1 MTDRSP
7 TDRSRW
13 GWVERASLPILV
25 FPILVLTPIAV
36 AAPVGSLIG
45 MTIAVSS
52 FSRPFTVA
60 YIVSILV
67 IYFAFA
73 AVWGRLT
80 AFLWNRLFASL
91 D

>member
-13 GWVERASLPILV
+13 GWKWRDVLSILV
-25 FPILVLTPIAV
+25 FPIMVLTPIAG

-45 MTIAVSS
+45 MTIAVSY

-60 YIVSILV
+60 YVGSILV

-73 AVWGRLT
+73 AVWIRLV
-80 AFLWNRLFASL
+80 AFLWNRLLSHL

>member
-1 MTDRSP
+1 M

-13 GWVERASLPILV
+13 GWVWRDVLSVVLSILV
-25 FPILVLTPIAV
+25 FPIMVLTPIAV
-36 AAPVGSLIG
+36 SAPVGSLIG
-45 MTIAVSS
+45 MTVAVSY

-60 YIVSILV
+60 YVVSILV

-73 AVWGRLT
+73 VVWVRIIVL
-80 AFLWNRLFASL
+80 LWNRLLAYL